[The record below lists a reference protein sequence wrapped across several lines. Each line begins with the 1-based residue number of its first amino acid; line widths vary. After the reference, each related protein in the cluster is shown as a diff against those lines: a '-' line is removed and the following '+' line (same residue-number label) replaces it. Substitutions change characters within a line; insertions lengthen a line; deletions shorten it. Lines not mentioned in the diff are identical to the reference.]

1 MLNRGFCFVLVL
13 GGNAYV
19 RNALRER
26 EGNFIYCPFGVSGK
40 YFGPVY
46 IQILKMFLSCK
57 PGENKM
63 TYIYFSSLL
72 QVIAIVFKK
81 KKNPAILLIMV
92 MAAQFFELLKLL
104 NCILEVSEWY
114 GM

>member
-1 MLNRGFCFVLVL
+1 
-13 GGNAYV
+13 
-19 RNALRER
+19 
-26 EGNFIYCPFGVSGK
+26 
-40 YFGPVY
+40 
-46 IQILKMFLSCK
+46 
-57 PGENKM
+57 M

-72 QVIAIVFKK
+72 QVIAIVFK